1 MEFGLMPT
9 TTPEQHRERAADTLP
24 ERLLYPR
31 KHAAEL
37 LGGVSLATLKRL
49 EEEGILK
56 PVRLNKR
63 STVSQ
68 VFYTHSNLMA
78 VARGGGEDA

>member
-1 MEFGLMPT
+1 MEFALMPT
-9 TTPEQHRERAADTLP
+9 THEQHRGRAADTLSN
-24 ERLLYPR
+24 RLLYTR
-31 KHAAEL
+31 RQAAEL
-37 LGGVSLATLKRL
+37 LGNVSLATLKRL

>member
-1 MEFGLMPT
+1 
-9 TTPEQHRERAADTLP
+9 
-24 ERLLYPR
+24 
-31 KHAAEL
+31 
-37 LGGVSLATLKRL
+37 
-49 EEEGILK
+49 LK